1 MAGFIDGCCQDISRT
16 VEHLNR
22 CVECFERAVF
32 VMEFIE
38 ENKELCDRINR
49 SYEKMITDNS
59 WDPQALAKACGLTIM
74 LMAKNFGFF
83 YEKSSNEFAPL
94 THKNYCIDGKTGWI
108 RLQVIY
114 HPGHLSSKQNFRK
127 KKSTRNVAHFLRDLF
142 LVENARQYLPTW
154 GKVDKSKSISTLK

>member
-1 MAGFIDGCCQDISRT
+1 MKCLDDNQMAEFIDGCCQDTSRT

-59 WDPQALAKACGLTIM
+59 
-74 LMAKNFGFF
+74 
-83 YEKSSNEFAPL
+83 
-94 THKNYCIDGKTGWI
+94 
-108 RLQVIY
+108 
-114 HPGHLSSKQNFRK
+114 
-127 KKSTRNVAHFLRDLF
+127 
-142 LVENARQYLPTW
+142 
-154 GKVDKSKSISTLK
+154 